1 MTTMISDKQT
11 NKVFLSKG
19 LMGYGRALE
28 RILCAFS
35 GWEVHSEYLPLAE
48 SKKHIWARDYMPIQL
63 EKDKFLQ
70 YRYAPDYL
78 KGYEEY
84 IPDYQ
89 AIIKQLGL
97 NCIITDIVLDGGNVI
112 KCGDKVIMTDK
123 IFQEN
128 PGMGKE
134 ELIAEL
140 ESLLQAKL
148 VLIPWDKHEMYGH
161 ADGMVRYIDGNRVLL
176 NNYADTNQSL
186 RKRLLDALT
195 PHFEVE
201 ELHYGKSS
209 NTELSWAYL
218 NFLQTEKVIFIPAF
232 YIRED
237 DMAKEQIA
245 ALYPKFKIV
254 QIHDVEDIVR
264 DGGALNCIS
273 WNILADVPERSKS
286 VA

>member
-1 MTTMISDKQT
+1 MTMISDKQT

-35 GWEVHSEYLPLAE
+35 GWEVHSEYLPFAE

-84 IPDYQ
+84 IPDYP

-97 NCIITDIVLDGGNVI
+97 DCVTTDIVLDGGNVI

-128 PGMGKE
+128 PSKRKE

-140 ESLLQAKL
+140 ESLLQAQL
-148 VLIPWDKHEMYGH
+148 VLIPWDKHERYGH
-161 ADGMVRYIDGNRVLL
+161 ADGMVRWIEGNRVLL
-176 NNYADTNQSL
+176 NNYVDIDAGL
-186 RKRLLDALT
+186 RKRLLDALK

-201 ELHYGKSS
+201 ELHYGKST

-245 ALYPKFKIV
+245 ALYPQFKIV
-254 QIHDVEDIVR
+254 QIHDCEEIVR

-273 WNILADVPERSKS
+273 WNILADVPEWSKS
-286 VA
+286 EA